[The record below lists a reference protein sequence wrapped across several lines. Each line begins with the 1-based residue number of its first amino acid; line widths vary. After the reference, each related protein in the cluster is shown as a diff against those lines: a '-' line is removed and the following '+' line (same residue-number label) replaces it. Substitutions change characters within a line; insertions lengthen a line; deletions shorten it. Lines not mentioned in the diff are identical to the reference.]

1 MIRINLL
8 GRVRPKAAR
17 QTVPLESTL
26 QIILLAAAVLI
37 SVGVLWYYKAQLD
50 GESSALQADIQTQ
63 QGEKARLEN
72 LKAQVEAFQREKDV
86 LQQRIDVI
94 EQLQRNRTGG
104 QELMDAL
111 ANTVVRTDTL
121 WLTSVARKGDNL
133 SITGEAASINAVAN
147 FITELKRSGY
157 FDQIEI
163 KESHQDPGEK
173 AVQTFIF
180 ELTADFALPQARDVA
195 APSTPSSSGSAP
207 AATMPT
213 GRPTV
218 RE

>member
-26 QIILLAAAVLI
+26 QIILLAAALAI
-37 SVGVLWYYKAQLD
+37 SVGVLWYYWAQLN
-50 GESSALQADIQTQ
+50 GQVHTLQADIEKQ

-72 LKAQVEAFQREKDV
+72 LKAQVESFQREKDV
-86 LQQRIDVI
+86 LQQRINVI

-121 WLTSVARKGDNL
+121 WLTSVTRKGDSL
-133 SITGEAASINAVAN
+133 SIQGDAASINAVAN

-180 ELTADFALPQARDVA
+180 ELTAQFALPQARTA
-195 APSTPSSSGSAP
+195 AAP
-207 AATMPT
+207 AAASTPAPAPS
-213 GRPTV
+213 GSGAGKG
-218 RE
+218 

>member
-26 QIILLAAAVLI
+26 QIILLAAALAI
-37 SVGVLWYYKAQLD
+37 SAGVLWFYDSQLNTKVN
-50 GESSALQADIQTQ
+50 ELQADIQTQ

-121 WLTSVARKGDNL
+121 WLTSVARKGDDL
-133 SITGEAASINAVAN
+133 QITGEAASINAVAN

-180 ELTADFALPQARDVA
+180 ELTAGFALPQARDVA
-195 APSTPSSSGSAP
+195 APSTSSPAGPAP
-207 AATMPT
+207 AATLPT

>member
-8 GRVRPKAAR
+8 GRARPKAAR

-26 QIILLAAAVLI
+26 QVILLAAALVI
-37 SVGVLWYYKAQLD
+37 SAGVLWFYYSQLE
-50 GESSALQADIQTQ
+50 GQVHTLQADIEKQ

-121 WLTSVARKGDNL
+121 WLTAVARKGDSL
-133 SITGEAASINAVAN
+133 AITGEAASINAVAN

-173 AVQTFIF
+173 AVQTFVFSI
-180 ELTADFALPQARDVA
+180 TANFALPQARNVA
-195 APSTPSSSGSAP
+195 AP
-207 AATMPT
+207 AATSAPAPSPT
-213 GRPTV
+213 AGRPSPGKG
-218 RE
+218 